1 MLPTTVSANLS
12 ALPLASNHGARN
24 LDTVPATVDA
34 LPGVVA
40 AVGGDVPVIVDGGIR
55 RGTDVAKAL
64 CLGASAGMVG
74 RPYIWGLAT
83 YGEQGVTHVIEMLL
97 TEFEMAM
104 ALLGAPSIADLTPDL
119 LWRQT

>member
-1 MLPTTVSANLS
+1 
-12 ALPLASNHGARN
+12 
-24 LDTVPATVDA
+24 
-34 LPGVVA
+34 
-40 AVGGDVPVIVDGGIR
+40 
-55 RGTDVAKAL
+55 
-64 CLGASAGMVG
+64 MVG